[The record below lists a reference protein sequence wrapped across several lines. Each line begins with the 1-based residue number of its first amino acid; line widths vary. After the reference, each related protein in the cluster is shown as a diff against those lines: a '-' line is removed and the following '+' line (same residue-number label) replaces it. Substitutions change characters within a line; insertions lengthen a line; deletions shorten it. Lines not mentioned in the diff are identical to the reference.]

1 MLKMGGV
8 NAPRPKSLHLQPF
21 APKTLEKGEKTD
33 ENRTKLTHK
42 NTLKTMK
49 NSKILLLSLL
59 FACVG
64 TAKADLYSDGNLDG
78 TEKITD
84 LAVVTNENSR
94 NIYIISSQ
102 DGNPTYSEKTH
113 ITNN

>member
-1 MLKMGGV
+1 
-8 NAPRPKSLHLQPF
+8 
-21 APKTLEKGEKTD
+21 
-33 ENRTKLTHK
+33 
-42 NTLKTMK
+42 MK

-64 TAKADLYSDGNLDG
+64 TAKAAPLIIEGTTNVTTLADITGN
-78 TEKITD
+78 
-84 LAVVTNENSR
+84 NR

-102 DGNPTYSEKTH
+102 DGNPTYSERTH